1 MKGKRLSIGYERR
14 DIPMRSKLLQMLM
27 DRPGE
32 FVSGESISNFLG
44 CSRTTVWK
52 HIEELRKSGYML
64 EAAPRKGYRIVHQPN
79 LVTENEIKAGLATK
93 FIGKQVHYQK
103 SVTSTQEVA
112 QRLTNDK
119 VSEGTLVIA
128 DEQVGGRG
136 RLGRP
141 WHSPIGTGISM
152 SLILKPKIPPQQAP
166 QLTLLTAVAV
176 IRGIEEATG
185 IQCDIKWP
193 NDILINEKKLV
204 GILTE
209 MQADLDQIHSVI
221 IGIGINVNQVSFPE
235 ELKEIATSL
244 RLEKGEEVNRANLI
258 KRILENFEQLY
269 EIFINEG
276 FLKIKTIWEAHAI
289 TIGRMITATTM
300 KGSIKGWANG
310 ITDDGVLLLEDELG
324 TIHKIYSADIEL

>member
-1 MKGKRLSIGYERR
+1 MKDKRLSIGYERGV
-14 DIPMRSKLLQMLM
+14 ILMRSKLLQMLM
-27 DRPGE
+27 DQPGE
-32 FVSGESISNFLG
+32 FVSGETISNFLG

-64 EAAPRKGYRIVHQPN
+64 EAAPRKGYRIIHQPN
-79 LVTENEIKAGLATK
+79 LVTSSEIKAGLETSY
-93 FIGKQVHYQK
+93 IGQQVHYQK

-112 QRLTNDK
+112 HKLAIDEVR
-119 VSEGTLVIA
+119 EGTLVVA
-128 DEQVGGRG
+128 DEQAGGRG

-141 WHSPIGTGISM
+141 WYSPIGTGVSM
-152 SLILKPKIPPQQAP
+152 SLILKPKIPPHQAP

-176 IRGIEEATG
+176 IRGIEKETG
-185 IQCDIKWP
+185 LRCDIKWP
-193 NDILINEKKLV
+193 NDILLNGKKLV

-209 MQADLDQIHSVI
+209 MKADLDQIQSVI

-244 RLEKGEEVNRANLI
+244 RLKKGEEINRANLI
-258 KRILENFEQLY
+258 KRILENFEELY

-276 FLKIKTIWEAHAI
+276 FLAIKKIWEEHAI
-289 TIGRMITATTM
+289 TIGRMITATTI
-300 KGSIKGWANG
+300 KGSLKGWANG
-310 ITDDGVLLLEDELG
+310 ITDDGVLLLEDEFG